1 MLGVPV
7 FEMTKSQDAHA
18 GVLEEEALPKLATV
32 CVVGLG
38 YVGLPV
44 AVEFG
49 KQRPTVGF
57 DLATKKVQR
66 LKQFQDATGEVS
78 SEELQKA
85 RMLCVTDDPA
95 QIRQADYVIIAVPT
109 PVNAARQPDFSP
121 LVSASEIV
129 GKNLKA
135 GAIVVYESTVYPGT
149 TEEICVPILEKHSGM
164 RWKQDF
170 HVGYS
175 PERINPG
182 DKEHSFSKIM
192 KVVSGDDEETL
203 EKVAALYSSVVTA
216 GVYRAS
222 TIKVAEAAKVIE
234 NTQRD
239 LNIAFVNELA
249 IIFDKLGIDTHEVL
263 QAAGTKWNFLN
274 FKPGLVGGHCIGV
287 DPYYL
292 THKAELVGYHPEV
305 ILAGRRINDGMGPY
319 IARKTV
325 QQMIHAGRNIMG
337 ARVNI
342 LGLTFKENCK
352 DIRNSKVID
361 VIRELEEFGV
371 ECFVHDPEADP
382 DETLHEYGIKLKTWD
397 ELPAADALILAV
409 AHESFLALPPA
420 AFMEKIVRKGC
431 LVQVKPAL
439 DSAAFA
445 REGIRVWRL

>member
-1 MLGVPV
+1 MG
-7 FEMTKSQDAHA
+7 EAHDD
-18 GVLEEEALPKLATV
+18 VLAEEAAPKLATV

-57 DLATKKVQR
+57 DLATKKVER
-66 LKQFQDATGEVS
+66 LKQFNDATGEVS
-78 SEELQKA
+78 ADDLRGA
-85 RMLCVTDDPA
+85 RMLDVTDDPER
-95 QIRQADYVIIAVPT
+95 IRKADYVIIAVPT

-121 LVSASEIV
+121 LESASRIV
-129 GKNLKA
+129 GKHMKA
-135 GAIVVYESTVYPGT
+135 GATVIYESTVYPGT

-182 DKEHSFSKIM
+182 DKEHSFSKIT

-203 EKVAALYSSVVTA
+203 EKVAALYASVVTA
-216 GVYRAS
+216 GVYKAS
-222 TIKVAEAAKVIE
+222 SIKVAEAAKVIE

-263 QAAGTKWNFLN
+263 AAAGTKWNFLN

-319 IARKTV
+319 IARKAV
-325 QQMIHAGRNIMG
+325 QQMIHAGRSIMG

-342 LGLTFKENCK
+342 LGLTFKEDCK

-371 ECFVHDPEADP
+371 ECHVHDPEADP
-382 DETLHEYGIKLKTWD
+382 DETMHEYGIKLKSWD

-409 AHESFLALPPA
+409 AHKGFLAMPPA
-420 AFMEKIVRKGC
+420 AFLEKIVRKGC

-439 DSAAFA
+439 DPAAFT
-445 REGIRVWRL
+445 REGVRVWRL

>member
-1 MLGVPV
+1 
-7 FEMTKSQDAHA
+7 
-18 GVLEEEALPKLATV
+18 
-32 CVVGLG
+32 
-38 YVGLPV
+38 
-44 AVEFG
+44 
-49 KQRPTVGF
+49 
-57 DLATKKVQR
+57 
-66 LKQFQDATGEVS
+66 
-78 SEELQKA
+78 
-85 RMLCVTDDPA
+85 
-95 QIRQADYVIIAVPT
+95 
-109 PVNAARQPDFSP
+109 
-121 LVSASEIV
+121 
-129 GKNLKA
+129 
-135 GAIVVYESTVYPGT
+135 GT

-182 DKEHSFSKIM
+182 DKEHSFSKIT

-203 EKVAALYSSVVTA
+203 EKVAALYASVVTA
-216 GVYRAS
+216 GVYKAS
-222 TIKVAEAAKVIE
+222 SIKVAEAAKVIE

-263 QAAGTKWNFLN
+263 AAAGTKWNFLN

-319 IARKTV
+319 IARKAV
-325 QQMIHAGRNIMG
+325 QQMIHAGRSIMG

-342 LGLTFKENCK
+342 LGLTFKEDCK

-371 ECFVHDPEADP
+371 ECHVHDPEADP
-382 DETLHEYGIKLKTWD
+382 DETMHEYGIKLKSWD

-409 AHESFLALPPA
+409 AHKGFLAMPPA
-420 AFMEKIVRKGC
+420 AFLEKIVRKGC

-439 DSAAFA
+439 DPAAFT
-445 REGIRVWRL
+445 REGVRVWRL

>member
-1 MLGVPV
+1 MLG
-7 FEMTKSQDAHA
+7 
-18 GVLEEEALPKLATV
+18 TV

-49 KQRPTVGF
+49 KQRFTVGF
-57 DLATKKVQR
+57 DLATKKIAR
-66 LKQFQDATGEVS
+66 LKQFVDATGEIAGD
-78 SEELQKA
+78 ELRKA

-95 QIRQADYVIIAVPT
+95 QIRQADYVIVAVPT
-109 PVNAARQPDFSP
+109 PVNAARQPDFGP
-121 LVSASEIV
+121 LESASRIV
-129 GKNLKA
+129 GKNLKS
-135 GAIVVYESTVYPGT
+135 GAIVIYESTVYPGT

-182 DKEHSFSKIM
+182 DREHSFSKIM
-192 KVVSGDDEETL
+192 KVVSGDDEDTL
-203 EKVAALYSSVVTA
+203 GKVAELYGSVVKA
-216 GVYRAS
+216 GVYKAS
-222 TIKVAEAAKVIE
+222 SIKVAEAAKVIE

-249 IIFDKLGIDTHEVL
+249 IIFDRLGIDTHEVL
-263 QAAGTKWNFLN
+263 QAAGTKWNFLQ

-292 THKAELVGYHPEV
+292 THKAELAGYHPEV
-305 ILAGRRINDGMGPY
+305 ILAGRRINDGMGAFV
-319 IARKTV
+319 ARKAV
-325 QQMIHAGRNIMG
+325 QQMIHAGRSIMG

-342 LGLTFKENCK
+342 LGLTFKENCR

-361 VIRELEEFGV
+361 MIRELEEFGV
-371 ECFVHDPEADP
+371 ECNVHDPEADP
-382 DETLHEYGIKLKTWD
+382 DETMHEYGIQLKSWD
-397 ELPAADALILAV
+397 DLPAADALILAV
-409 AHESFLALPPA
+409 AHQPFLEMPPA

-431 LVQVKPAL
+431 LVQVKPVL
-439 DSAAFA
+439 DPATFQ
-445 REGIRVWRL
+445 REGMRVWRL